1 MPAAQIGAAG
11 IAFRRRLVSVPGSA
25 RAASSRRSRP
35 PQAAWRGPARSAGTH
50 GEEPRQSTKET
61 IMKPTMTLGQPW
73 VREIVPGVFRV
84 GTTFLGCYAVEDA
97 GAYTFIDVG
106 LPGYWPQMT
115 QFLAARNAPLSSI
128 KAVVLTHFH
137 PDHMGN
143 AERLRKQAGAAVLV
157 DHDDRTGAM
166 AKKRAA
172 LSPLWKPPV
181 LHLVG
186 HFVRNGVARTEPV
199 AEASGFADEE
209 VLDVPGRPR
218 VIHTPGHTA
227 GNVALSLT
235 DREVLI
241 AGDTLATLSLIPGES
256 GPQLLPRFLN
266 EDHDRALASLEKIE
280 PVNARWVLP
289 GHGLPWE
296 GSPQQAVKL
305 ARQIAARTS

>member
-1 MPAAQIGAAG
+1 MRCVGP
-11 IAFRRRLVSVPGSA
+11 FSD
-25 RAASSRRSRP
+25 RAN
-35 PQAAWRGPARSAGTH
+35 
-50 GEEPRQSTKET
+50 
-61 IMKPTMTLGQPW
+61 
-73 VREIVPGVFRV
+73 
-84 GTTFLGCYAVEDA
+84 
-97 GAYTFIDVG
+97 TFIDVG

-115 QFLAARNAPLSSI
+115 RFLATRNAPLSSV
-128 KAVVLTHFH
+128 KAVVLTHYH

-143 AERLRKQAGAAVLV
+143 AERLRTQAGAAVLV
-157 DHDDRTGAM
+157 HHDDR
-166 AKKRAA
+166 AA
-172 LSPLWKPPV
+172 
-181 LHLVG
+181 
-186 HFVRNGVARTEPV
+186 APV

-227 GNVALSLT
+227 GNAALSLA
-235 DREVLI
+235 DRDVLI
-241 AGDTLATLSLIPGES
+241 VGDTLATLSLSHGES
-256 GPQLLPRFLN
+256 GPQLLPRFMN

>member
-1 MPAAQIGAAG
+1 VNITRIAQPG
-11 IAFRRRLVSVPGSA
+11 RL
-25 RAASSRRSRP
+25 
-35 PQAAWRGPARSAGTH
+35 
-50 GEEPRQSTKET
+50 K
-61 IMKPTMTLGQPW
+61 LGQPW

-115 QFLAARNAPLSSI
+115 AFLAAQNAPLSSV
-128 KAVVLTHFH
+128 KAVVLTHYH

-143 AERLRKQAGAAVLV
+143 AERLRTQAGAAVLV
-157 DHDDRTGAM
+157 HHDDRAAAMRKGAPT
-166 AKKRAA
+166 
-172 LSPLWKPPV
+172 LYPLWKPPV

-186 HFVRNGVARTEPV
+186 HFLRNGVARTAPV

-227 GNVALSLT
+227 GNVALSLA

-241 AGDTLATLSLIPGES
+241 VGDTLATLSLSHGEA

-280 PVNARWVLP
+280 PVKARWVLP

-305 ARQIAARTS
+305 ARQTAARTS